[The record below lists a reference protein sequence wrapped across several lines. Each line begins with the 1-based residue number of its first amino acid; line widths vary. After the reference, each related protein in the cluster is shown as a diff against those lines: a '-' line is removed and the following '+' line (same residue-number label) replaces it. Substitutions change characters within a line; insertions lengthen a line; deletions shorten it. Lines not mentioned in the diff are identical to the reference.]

1 MAEEITEEK
10 WRRERVCLMD
20 SVSKFS
26 KPVLESEE
34 RDRISA
40 QESCESEWYNLQ
52 FYIGGNKGF
61 GHGTGGGRTRKND
74 KESICSGSTEWISK
88 FGFFS
93 VVSSLTIRSSFGYSR
108 FFIQY

>member
-20 SVSKFS
+20 SVSKFN

-34 RDRISA
+34 LDRISA
-40 QESCESEWYNLQ
+40 QESYELEWFNLR
-52 FYIGGNKGF
+52 FYIRGSKGF

-74 KESICSGSTEWISK
+74 KESICSGLTEWISK